1 MSRRLWNERNNQ
13 TFLLRESRWSGGK
26 YYNKPAWTEKS
37 GIGAEKSG
45 VGTEKTGTRTGN
57 FEIGREKTGTGTEK
71 PKIGQSGKQYEN
83 SNAWS
88 IKPDKSSKSKVPKI
102 RRRKITYEVRLEQNW
117 VESEG
122 YFLLWQ
128 KKIHL
133 Q

>member
-45 VGTEKTGTRTGN
+45 VGTEMSGIGKEKTGTRTGK
-57 FEIGREKTGTGTEK
+57 FEIGTEKTGIGTEK

-83 SNAWS
+83 THAWS

-117 VESEG
+117 VEPEG
-122 YFLLWQ
+122 YFLL
-128 KKIHL
+128 
-133 Q
+133 